1 MNIFEEVM
9 HRLSSKTR
17 MRGLFRDVHVEDLE
31 RIVTRLQDV
40 LEEKKAA
47 VEEQQEKIKAKQNSI
62 DAIRKMMDEKGI
74 SIEDF
79 GSGTVVEKKKRN
91 IKRFLFEFEDA
102 DGGKHQWE
110 GSLTGRAPK
119 IFQEYLQKT
128 GKERS
133 DCIIEER

>member
-1 MNIFEEVM
+1 MNIFDEVM

-62 DAIRKMMDEKGI
+62 EVIKKMMDEKGI

-79 GSGTVVEKKKRN
+79 GSTAVGEKKKRN
-91 IKRFLFEFEDA
+91 IKRYLFEFQDKS
-102 DGGKHQWE
+102 GSNHQWE

-119 IFQEYLQKT
+119 VFQEYLQRT